1 MTETPEQDAPGVI
14 AKPPFI
20 YLGFL
25 VLGLM
30 LNWLWPQPL
39 LPETLRYTL
48 GGALIA
54 LGLALALLSIRR
66 FKAAGTNFD
75 TQKPDTAIL
84 TEGPY
89 RLSRNPIYMGLT
101 AVYAGIGIA
110 MDAPWIWLTLMPA
123 LAVMHY
129 GVILREERYLERKF
143 GQEYLAY
150 KAQVRRWL

>member
-1 MTETPEQDAPGVI
+1 LA
-14 AKPPFI
+14 
-20 YLGFL
+20 LGL
-25 VLGLM
+25 VLD
-30 LNWLWPQPL
+30 WLWPQPL

-48 GGALIA
+48 GGALVA
-54 LGLALALLSIRR
+54 LGFALALFSIRR

-75 TQKPDTAIL
+75 THKPATAIL

-89 RLSRNPIYMGLT
+89 RISRNPIYMGLT

-110 MDAPWIWLTLMPA
+110 MDAPWVWLLLMPA

-143 GQEYLAY
+143 GKEYLDY
-150 KAQVRRWL
+150 KASVRRWI

>member
-1 MTETPEQDAPGVI
+1 MTEVPEQDAPGVI
-14 AKPPFI
+14 ARPPFI

-101 AVYAGIGIA
+101 AVYAGIGVA